1 MIVFLVRRLGLM
13 LIVLW
18 GVLTIVF
25 FMQRLSGDPV
35 NMILPIDA
43 PAEIREEFRR
53 ELGLDRPLLIQY
65 GWFIADAVR
74 GDLGHSYRLRQPA
87 LPLALDRL
95 PLTAALA
102 GAALLLAV
110 LFAVP
115 LGIVAAV
122 HRNSVVDT
130 LASGVA
136 LVGQAT
142 PVYWLGLLLILIFSV
157 RLGWFPSMG
166 GGTIRAMVLPTIT
179 LAVYSM
185 ARITRLT
192 RSAVLDVLRL
202 DYVRVARSK
211 GISERAVLYKHVLR
225 NAAIPI
231 VTMIGLQ
238 LGGLLGGAVL
248 TEVVFSWPGMGRLA
262 VYAVYNRDF
271 PVVQS
276 VALVGAVLFSFI
288 NLLVDLTYAALNPQV
303 RLE

>member
-1 MIVFLVRRLGLM
+1 MMVFLARRLGLM
-13 LIVLW
+13 LVVLV

-25 FMQRLSGDPV
+25 FLQRLSGDPV
-35 NMILPIDA
+35 SLLLPIDA
-43 PAEIREEFRR
+43 PADIRAEFRR
-53 ELGLDRPLLIQY
+53 ELGLDRPLAVQY
-65 GWFIADAVR
+65 ARFIANAAR
-74 GDLGHSYRLRQPA
+74 GDLGESYRFRQPA
-87 LPLALDRL
+87 LPLVLDRL
-95 PLTAALA
+95 PLTALLA

-110 LFAVP
+110 LMAVP
-115 LGIVAAV
+115 LGILAAV
-122 HRNSVVDT
+122 HKNTLLDT

-142 PVYWLGLLLILIFSV
+142 PVYWLGLLLILLFSV

-166 GGTIRAMVLPTIT
+166 GGTLRAMVLPTIT

-262 VYAVYNRDF
+262 VNAVYNRDF
-271 PVVQS
+271 PLVQA

-288 NLLVDLTYAALNPQV
+288 NLLVDLTYAVLNPQV

>member
-1 MIVFLVRRLGLM
+1 MTVFLVRRLGLM

-25 FMQRLSGDPV
+25 FTQRLSGDPV
-35 NMILPIDA
+35 NMLLPIDA
-43 PAEIREEFRR
+43 PATIREEFRR
-53 ELGLDRPLLIQY
+53 ELGLDRPLVLQY
-65 GWFIADAVR
+65 GRFIANAVR
-74 GDLGHSYRLRQPA
+74 GDLGQSYRSRQPA
-87 LPLALDRL
+87 LALALDRL
-95 PLTAALA
+95 PLTALLA
-102 GAALLLAV
+102 SSALLLAV
-110 LFAVP
+110 LLAVP

-122 HRNSVVDT
+122 HRNGVVDT

-142 PVYWLGLLLILIFSV
+142 PVYWLGLLLILVFSV

-166 GGTIRAMVLPTIT
+166 GGTARAMVLPTIT
-179 LAVYSM
+179 LAAYSM

-211 GISERAVLYKHVLR
+211 GISERVVLYKHVLR

-248 TEVVFSWPGMGRLA
+248 TEVVFSLPGMGRLA
-262 VYAVYNRDF
+262 VNAVYNRDF
-271 PVVQS
+271 PVVQA